1 MFDYLYIL
9 MIISCKITKKYQ
21 TDKFFHPPMLQ
32 YLPFLVTYYIFK
44 APNTS

>member
-21 TDKFFHPPMLQ
+21 TDKFFHPPYATIFAL
-32 YLPFLVTYYIFK
+32 FSYILYF
-44 APNTS
+44 

>member
-9 MIISCKITKKYQ
+9 MIISCKITKNIKQ
-21 TDKFFHPPMLQ
+21 TSFSPPMLQ

-44 APNTS
+44 ATNTS